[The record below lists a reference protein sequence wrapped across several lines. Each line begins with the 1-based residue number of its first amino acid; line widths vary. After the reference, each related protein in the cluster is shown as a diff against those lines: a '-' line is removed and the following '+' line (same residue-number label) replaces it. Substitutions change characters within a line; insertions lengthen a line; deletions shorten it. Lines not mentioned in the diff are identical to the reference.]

1 MRPPDTTPRR
11 PRRRALKAAALGVAG
26 VVGYDLTQRRHAIL
40 RNFPIAGHFRY
51 LLEMF
56 GPELRQYIV
65 TSNDEERPFS
75 RDQRRWVY
83 ASAKSQ
89 PSSFGF
95 GSDNEMESVSA
106 MLAIK
111 HAPFPVPPPH
121 DGEPGGF
128 PAYEIPAGKVLGA
141 ARGRRHAFRP
151 RSLVNVS
158 SMSYGALSGP
168 AVRALNEGCRLAG
181 CLQGTGEGGL
191 SPHHLHGG
199 ELVFQIGTG
208 YFGCRDRHGR
218 FSLDRLQ
225 ATIADA
231 PVRAIEIKLSQGAKP
246 GLGGLLPAAKVT
258 PEIAAIRGVEAGRDC
273 VSPPGHSA
281 FASADELLDFVE
293 RIAEATGLPVGIK
306 SAVGEDEFWER
317 LAGLMESG
325 ARGVDYVLI
334 DGAEGGTGAGPLA
347 FTDHVALPFK
357 LGFARV
363 YAAFARAGIA
373 ERVVFVGSG
382 KLGFP
387 DAALCALAL
396 GCDMVS
402 VGREAMMAIGC
413 IQAQR
418 CHTGRCPTGVATQ
431 NRWLTRGLD
440 PELKAV
446 RHAAY
451 VRALRGELLAL
462 ARTCGFVHPALV
474 DPERLEVVGERFTS
488 APLHDVF
495 GYEPGWAVP
504 PPARRAEIEALMHA
518 RPAWRSI
525 GPELGPVPGDG
536 TGGDVERARAVR
548 SPAQPPRFPPVVG

>member
-1 MRPPDTTPRR
+1 MA
-11 PRRRALKAAALGVAG
+11 RRRARRAVAAGLAG
-26 VVGYDLTQRRHAIL
+26 VTAYDLVQRRHAVL
-40 RNFPIAGHFRY
+40 RNFPVVGHLRY
-51 LLEMF
+51 LLELF

-65 TSNDEERPFS
+65 TSNDEERPFN

-83 ASAKSQ
+83 ASAKRQ
-89 PSSFGF
+89 PSTFGF
-95 GSDNEMESVSA
+95 GTDNEMESVSG

-111 HAPFPVPPPH
+111 HAAFPVAPAK
-121 DGEPGGF
+121 DGAPGGF
-128 PAYEIPAGKVLGA
+128 PHYAIPAGKVLGG

-151 RSLVNVS
+151 PSLVNVS
-158 SMSYGALSGP
+158 GMSFGALSGP
-168 AVRALNEGCRLAG
+168 AVQALNDGCRIAG
-181 CLQGTGEGGL
+181 CLHGTGEGGL
-191 SPHHLHGG
+191 SPHHCHGG

-208 YFGCRDRHGR
+208 YFGCRDAQGR
-218 FSLDRLQ
+218 FSLEHLQ
-225 ATIADA
+225 ETIARA

-281 FASADELLDFVE
+281 FGSADELLDFCE
-293 RIAEATGLPVGIK
+293 AIAEATGLPVGIK
-306 SAVGEDEFWER
+306 SAVGEQAFWDE
-317 LAGLMESG
+317 LAALMAAG
-325 ARGVDYVLI
+325 GRGVDFVVI
-334 DGAEGGTGAGPLA
+334 DGGEGGTGAAPLA

-373 ERVVFVGSG
+373 EDVVLVGSG

-387 DAALCALAL
+387 DAALFALAL
-396 GCDMVS
+396 GCDMVN
-402 VGREAMMAIGC
+402 VGREAMMAVGC

-431 NRWLTRGLD
+431 SPWLTRGLD

-446 RHAAY
+446 RHATY

-462 ARTCGFVHPALV
+462 ARTCGVVHPALV
-474 DPERLEVVGERFTS
+474 APDRLEIVSERFAST
-488 APLHDVF
+488 PLHEVF
-495 GYEPGWAVP
+495 GYEPGWATP
-504 PPARRAEIEALMHA
+504 PPARRAEIEALMSE
-518 RPAWRSI
+518 RPDWRGP

-536 TGGDVERARAVR
+536 TGGDISVGG
-548 SPAQPPRFPPVVG
+548 SPAQPPRLPPLSS